1 MERVNTRLIK
11 KLLNKKSQVS
21 YVAFFV
27 SVLTFLSAIF
37 AYFFTDQINTIL
49 NDSVAYSDNFYIAT
63 KVIDGDTIEVENN
76 GQRLKIRYIGIDT
89 PESVK
94 PDTPIECYGKEASE
108 FNRNLVLGKKLRL
121 ESDVTDTDKY
131 GRKLRYVYLEDGR
144 MVNEIILEEGYA
156 RLLTIPP
163 NVKYVDKLREAEKK
177 ARENKRGLWS
187 ACTND

>member
-1 MERVNTRLIK
+1 M
-11 KLLNKKSQVS
+11 
-21 YVAFFV
+21 
-27 SVLTFLSAIF
+27 
-37 AYFFTDQINTIL
+37 
-49 NDSVAYSDNFYIAT
+49 
-63 KVIDGDTIEVENN
+63 IDGDTIEVENN